1 MASQG
6 YNIPFLDMTSGKI
19 CLSGDKGEE
28 LDFRLVRNLLVNFGE
43 IYSLDTAERERGKIV
58 VCEYYDRRRSID
70 VIESMHGRDM
80 FVFLPYVCIADD
92 RVFGWRFGMM
102 FLTLYCICEFI
113 AHMSLW
119 NLVRINVCIHLC

>member
-6 YNIPFLDMTSGKI
+6 YKIPFLGI
-19 CLSGDKGEE
+19 VGGRINLCGERGEE

-70 VIESMHGRDM
+70 VIESIHGRDM
-80 FVFLPYVCIADD
+80 FVLPPCVCLLII
-92 RVFGWRFGMM
+92 GS
-102 FLTLYCICEFI
+102 
-113 AHMSLW
+113 SLGC
-119 NLVRINVCIHLC
+119 LE